1 MEIHL
6 KKKHEARQ
14 SQMACAPQNIGEYI
28 KAKVYDKEEVDG
40 IQEEEITLSMVGK
53 VELKDNE
60 KAVLKLHP
68 KFAVREDI
76 DEEDMDFQ
84 GELGYAKL
92 RYQLL
97 REAEDDEGIGD
108 EVEEGEELIELT
120 DEEKEKLE
128 MQEAKRRQYY
138 DPEEKVFNNNKKR
151 VTDLRE
157 NARVTLPRAVKE
169 MQEAGIEIRRQNMK
183 RIVKKFKEMDTG
195 GNGA

>member
-14 SQMACAPQNIGEYI
+14 SPMACAPQNIGEYI
-28 KAKVYDKEEVDG
+28 KAKVYDKEEVD
-40 IQEEEITLSMVGK
+40 
-53 VELKDNE
+53 NE

-76 DEEDMDFQ
+76 DKEDMDFQ

-108 EVEEGEELIELT
+108 EVEEGEELI
-120 DEEKEKLE
+120 
-128 MQEAKRRQYY
+128 Q
-138 DPEEKVFNNNKKR
+138 F
-151 VTDLRE
+151 
-157 NARVTLPRAVKE
+157 
-169 MQEAGIEIRRQNMK
+169 
-183 RIVKKFKEMDTG
+183 
-195 GNGA
+195 